1 MPTPSLT
8 IDEQGEP
15 QDFVTS
21 GLTDEAHRAL
31 VEWSDGLRLFEHFRD
46 LEGTLRIADVPAY
59 VRDLGFSPD
68 RLPSKTFQGTPM
80 RHRNEHV
87 GNFYLVEKE
96 GGEEFTSDDDEV
108 LVLFAAQA
116 ASAIA
121 NART

>member
-1 MPTPSLT
+1 
-8 IDEQGEP
+8 
-15 QDFVTS
+15 
-21 GLTDEAHRAL
+21 
-31 VEWSDGLRLFEHFRD
+31 
-46 LEGTLRIADVPAY
+46 
-59 VRDLGFSPD
+59 
-68 RLPSKTFQGTPM
+68 M